1 MIIKKYA
8 LYLLRWQLSTP
19 ILAPIVAMFT
29 GGSIV
34 GTPESWLGACVANL
48 IGGCIFF
55 WVDGWIFK
63 KTDILHG
70 ELWEKVSAVYC
81 ADCGSFQ
88 EGLRLVKAKGYDK
101 SLDPKPEFRCPK
113 CSRLKYI
120 NEYLAR
126 RHDD

>member
-34 GTPESWLGACVANL
+34 GTPESWVGACVANL

-55 WVDGWIFK
+55 WVDLWIFR
-63 KTDILHG
+63 KTNILRG
-70 ELWEKVSAVYC
+70 ALWEVAEKTEC
-81 ADCGSFQ
+81 ANCCRNLTGY
-88 EGLRLVKAKGYDK
+88 RLVKTNNYDK
-101 SLDPKPEFRCPK
+101 SSDPNPEFRCAACAK
-113 CSRLKYI
+113 AKY
-120 NEYLAR
+120 R
-126 RHDD
+126 RDWGGQPD